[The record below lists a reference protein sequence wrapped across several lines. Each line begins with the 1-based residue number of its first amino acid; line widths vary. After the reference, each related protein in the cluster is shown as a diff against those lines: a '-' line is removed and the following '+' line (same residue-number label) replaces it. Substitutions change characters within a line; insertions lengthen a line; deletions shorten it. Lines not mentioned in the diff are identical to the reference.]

1 MLHVYNDSF
10 TWKLFWLISLIVST
24 AEHWDKILSYKRH
37 HVHGLGVYSD
47 ICCGDVY
54 QRKPGKNDPQQLISL
69 VYHIDGAP
77 AVKSKSVNLWPIQ
90 CFVVE
95 LPPELRY
102 CFSNILVCGISCGP
116 KKPDLCIFQNKFVE
130 EIEEIQGGQV
140 NVTTPG
146 GVVSVETVDLHGHLA
161 DLVAKAPSLCFSQYN
176 GKSGCSVCLHP
187 GDRIKKGK
195 GYSRVYPYSDEDHP
209 LRTHEQ
215 TLIHARTAER
225 TGKPVFGIKGVS
237 PLLRV
242 IEVPDKVLLDYM
254 HLVLAGEFLRSVN
267 IWINP
272 QSDNGFLS
280 NAKKE
285 VDEAMLA
292 VKFPHD
298 FNRKLRPLS
307 ELKRWKDRELQNLLL
322 HGSLPIVKAY
332 FPPQYFYHFALFVTA
347 IRLLTADLITDRDIN
362 LAKLLIRS
370 YQRLMSRL
378 YGETEET
385 YTCHALIHLPDQVS
399 KHGPLILHS
408 SFVFE
413 AMISHLKR
421 QFHGTRGIIAQIV
434 RNLLFAQNS
443 GSLIKRETMKHQEVK
458 SFIEEHVVTKKNK
471 SCHQVEGHCYFMLPF
486 TKNPELPETVIQQ
499 LDLQGQEVHQANR
512 IIIDNQM
519 YHSLAYSRKGD
530 SCSFIVQYNDGSNS
544 EFGLVKYYLLARDT
558 GFVVLNKYE
567 KHGNICAFGV
577 DEEPSDVIVK
587 AFNDNGI
594 LGMHFN
600 AVKETMA
607 IQCVSWRDIVCR
619 CVFVQSDEDGISGYV
634 CPVLKH
640 YQHD

>member
-116 KKPDLCIFQNKFVE
+116 KTPDLCIFQNKFVE

-209 LRTHEQ
+209 LRTREQ

-242 IEVPDKVLLDYM
+242 IEVPDNVLLDYM
-254 HLVLAGEFLRSVN
+254 HLVLAGEFLRRVN

-370 YQRLMSRL
+370 YQRLM
-378 YGETEET
+378 
-385 YTCHALIHLPDQVS
+385 
-399 KHGPLILHS
+399 
-408 SFVFE
+408 
-413 AMISHLKR
+413 
-421 QFHGTRGIIAQIV
+421 
-434 RNLLFAQNS
+434 
-443 GSLIKRETMKHQEVK
+443 
-458 SFIEEHVVTKKNK
+458 
-471 SCHQVEGHCYFMLPF
+471 
-486 TKNPELPETVIQQ
+486 
-499 LDLQGQEVHQANR
+499 
-512 IIIDNQM
+512 
-519 YHSLAYSRKGD
+519 
-530 SCSFIVQYNDGSNS
+530 
-544 EFGLVKYYLLARDT
+544 
-558 GFVVLNKYE
+558 
-567 KHGNICAFGV
+567 
-577 DEEPSDVIVK
+577 
-587 AFNDNGI
+587 
-594 LGMHFN
+594 
-600 AVKETMA
+600 
-607 IQCVSWRDIVCR
+607 
-619 CVFVQSDEDGISGYV
+619 
-634 CPVLKH
+634 
-640 YQHD
+640 